1 MCGVAGFVD
10 RRCQTNRER
19 MTARVGDMA
28 DALAHRGPDGSGA
41 WVDPATG
48 VALGHRRLA
57 ILDLS
62 AAGHQPMHSRDGRFV
77 VSYNGEV
84 YNHTELRADLT
95 AGGHAFNGTSDTETI
110 VEAIAAWGLQATA
123 ERLIGMFALAVW
135 DRSRRELHLVRDRMG
150 IKPLYYGTFG
160 ALTVF
165 GSSLA
170 AVRQH
175 PEWPR
180 EIDRGALTE
189 LLRVGYIPAPRS
201 IFAGVRKLVP
211 GQILTVTADGD
222 ERVNTFWNLRELAQS
237 WRAAPHQLD
246 DTELVDALETLLGD
260 AVSRRM
266 IADVPLG
273 AFLSGG
279 IDSSTVTA
287 FMQAHSDRPV
297 RTFSIGFHE
306 QGFDEATYAKEV
318 AQHLGTDHTELYVT
332 PAQARELIPDL
343 PKWYDEPFADPSQI
357 PTLLLSQLT
366 RRHVTVALSGD
377 GGDELFAGYNRYL
390 ATRRFWRPLQPVPRP
405 LRRAAA
411 VGARSLPTQAWDA
424 AFALLPRRLRPP
436 QAGDKVHKFSR
447 MLEARGPAAFYRNT
461 ITHWPAPEQLVL
473 GGKGVPGP
481 IDDPSVGESF
491 PDTLDWMQYVDSV
504 TYLPDDILTKV
515 DRASMACS
523 LEARV
528 PILDHRVVEFAW
540 RIPPARRIRDGQGK
554 WALRQVLYRYLPQA
568 LVDRPKMGFGIPVG
582 DWLRGPLRDWAD
594 DLLSVERLER
604 DGLFDPASIR
614 QAWQEHRDGS
624 RNWQYQL
631 WNVLM
636 VQGWLSELER

>member
-10 RRCQTNRER
+10 RRCQTNHARL
-19 MTARVGDMA
+19 TARASAMA
-28 DALAHRGPDGSGA
+28 DALAHRGPDGSGTWA
-41 WVDPATG
+41 EAQHG

-57 ILDLS
+57 IIDLS
-62 AAGHQPMHSRDGRFV
+62 PAGHQPMHSRDGRYV

-84 YNHTELRADLT
+84 YNHLDLRAELAT
-95 AGGHAFNGTSDTETI
+95 AGHSFVGTSDTETI
-110 VEAIAAWGLQATA
+110 VEAIAAWGLRETVQ
-123 ERLIGMFALAVW
+123 RLIGMFAIALW
-135 DRSRRELHLVRDRMG
+135 DRGRQELHLVRDRMG
-150 IKPLYYGTFG
+150 IKPLYHGTFG

-170 AVRQH
+170 ALRRH
-175 PEWPR
+175 PGWAQ
-180 EIDRGALTE
+180 EIDRSALTE

-201 IFAGVRKLVP
+201 IYAGIRKVP
-211 GQILTVTADGD
+211 PGAVVTVAADGK
-222 ERVNTFWNLRELAQS
+222 EHTSCFWDLRALAQG
-237 WRAAPHQLD
+237 WRAAPHALD
-246 DTELVDALETLLGD
+246 DTELVDQLETLLGD

-287 FMQAHSDRPV
+287 LMQAHSDRPV

-306 QGFDEATYAKEV
+306 RGFDEATYAKEV
-318 AQHLGTDHTELYVT
+318 ARHLGTDHTKLYVT
-332 PAQARELIPDL
+332 PAEARELIPDL
-343 PKWYDEPFADPSQI
+343 PRWYDEPFADPSQI

-390 ATRRFWRPLQPVPRP
+390 ATRRFWRPLSPVPRA

-411 VGARSLPTQAWDA
+411 LGARAVPTGGWDA
-424 AFALLPRRLRPP
+424 LFALAPRRLRPP

-447 MLEARGPAAFYRNT
+447 MLEASGPAAFYRNT
-461 ITHWPAPEQLVL
+461 ITHWAAPERLVR
-473 GGKGVPGP
+473 GGAGVPGP
-481 IDDPSVGESF
+481 IDDPDVAAAF
-491 PDTLDWMQYVDSV
+491 PETLDWMQYVDSV

-515 DRASMACS
+515 DRASMAHS

-540 RIPPARRIRDGQGK
+540 RIPARTPGPGRAGQVGAAPGALPAPAARAGRPAEDGLRHPGGRLAARALARLGRRP
-554 WALRQVLYRYLPQA
+554 AE
-568 LVDRPKMGFGIPVG
+568 
-582 DWLRGPLRDWAD
+582 RGPAC
-594 DLLSVERLER
+594 
-604 DGLFDPASIR
+604 A
-614 QAWQEHRDGS
+614 
-624 RNWQYQL
+624 
-631 WNVLM
+631 
-636 VQGWLSELER
+636 